1 MKAIVDIWSKLKRRA
16 VLHGRHLLLKL
27 GALRAAGVYW
37 KDYGCLK
44 LPFHNDGDGQELLYH
59 LHGAHWWQKEKSVLA
74 PFLKR
79 GSVALDVG
87 ANLGLMTGVL
97 SHLVGPDGHVYS
109 FEPSPTTHRKLAS
122 LVAENKF
129 LNVTTYNLGC
139 SDEEGQLHLNLTDN
153 SGYSSLRSAN
163 EIGSGVKEIEAVQ
176 IVSLDDYLAAR
187 LKRLDLIKIDTEGFE
202 DRVLNGARQLLRRFK
217 PVVYIELST
226 EFRDS
231 SEQAVKILKEEGY
244 RFEVEPDLSAAHTGD
259 NFIARPADTL
269 A

>member
-1 MKAIVDIWSKLKRRA
+1 MKAIVRMWLKLKRR
-16 VLHGRHLLLKL
+16 VVVHGKHLLLKL

-97 SHLVGPDGHVYS
+97 SHLVGPDGHVHS
-109 FEPSPTTHRKLAS
+109 FEPSPTTHRKLAA
-122 LVAENKF
+122 LVAENKL
-129 LNVTTYNLGC
+129 LNVTTHNLGC
-139 SDEEGQLHLNLTDN
+139 SDEEGQLHLNLTEN

-163 EIGSGVKEIEAVQ
+163 EIGSGVKEIQVVQ
-176 IVSLDDYLAAR
+176 VVTLDDYLAVR

-202 DRVLNGARQLLRRFK
+202 DRVLSGARHLLRRFR
-217 PVVYIELST
+217 PVVYIELAS

-231 SEQAVKILKEEGY
+231 SERAVTLLRQEGY
-244 RFEVEPDLSAAHTGD
+244 HFDVEPDLSAAHTGD
-259 NFIARPADTL
+259 NFIAKPSEKL
-269 A
+269 G